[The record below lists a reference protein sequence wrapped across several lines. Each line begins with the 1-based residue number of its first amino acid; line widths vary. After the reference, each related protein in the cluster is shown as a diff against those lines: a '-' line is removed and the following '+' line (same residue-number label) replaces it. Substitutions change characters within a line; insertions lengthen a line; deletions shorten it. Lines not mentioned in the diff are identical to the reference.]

1 MNIEGYVLEWYLAF
15 MSELSKQKLTIFNKT
30 LSSSE
35 IQMLAHSK
43 KKKKHGSCYVLGQQT
58 STHESKN

>member
-35 IQMLAHSK
+35 IYGTLEK
-43 KKKKHGSCYVLGQQT
+43 KNHGSCYVLGQQT